1 MIEDRPRGRT
11 RRTRRRALIAATL
24 LLPPLAAV
32 LVVLVVRLRSE
43 TVEQPQVE
51 IREEGTF
58 VRYGT
63 VEAAI
68 AAAEARAGLVTDPP
82 TKLPNG
88 DYRLI
93 YVDSAIPIHA
103 AGSGTVVMAYQDR
116 GDRGGSWFWASQ
128 GPPLSI
134 SVPPGL
140 PEVETGVPGATVWYV
155 GGPAEPVGG
164 NVRHMQF
171 IARTAQYDRFLS
183 FEGPTFPDWDLAR
196 EVMVSILEAEQRRT
210 GKAGGG

>member
-1 MIEDRPRGRT
+1 M
-11 RRTRRRALIAATL
+11 
-24 LLPPLAAV
+24 
-32 LVVLVVRLRSE
+32 
-43 TVEQPQVE
+43 E

-93 YVDSAIPIHA
+93 YVDSAIPIDA

-171 IARTAQYDRFLS
+171 IARTAQYDRFLRAAA
-183 FEGPTFPDWDLAR
+183 LL
-196 EVMVSILEAEQRRT
+196 EVPMVSFFEARPADGTLDTRREGLVGQPAATVGRGSRRPRAWAGVVRT
-210 GKAGGG
+210 GADKLRAIPS